1 MVHPYPWPKVKRS
14 APYEF
19 YDVTILFTKLAK
31 VNDKEAFM
39 LPLIFAW
46 FRRGKVTRV
55 QPGPY
60 ESLYI

>member
-1 MVHPYPWPKVKRS
+1 MS
-14 APYEF
+14 F

-60 ESLYI
+60 ECLYT